1 MELVCVEKTDK
12 LIGIGRDGKGGWE
25 KSKEKKKEKKEQKSN
40 GTKKKTHLL
49 HN

>member
-1 MELVCVEKTDK
+1 M
-12 LIGIGRDGKGGWE
+12 GKGGE
-25 KSKEKKKEKKEQKSN
+25 RKAKKKKKEKKEQKSI